1 MNEPQQWAQY
11 KRILAAMM
19 SYRDG
24 MDYDFNFEFS
34 QEQLG
39 ELQPEDI
46 YKWMAF
52 KVYGRPDPNGD
63 DNPTL
68 GRSTSLQYYKKALS
82 YFMPNK
88 LASWNSLIRCGNPT
102 RSIPVIEL
110 IKAVKKKEVRKQGK
124 KSAAVRPLELDEFTN
139 TITCLRSCSDGV
151 RRYQMPALCTFQFQM
166 VGRIDDCCQLKKE
179 DVLPCVRFPF
189 ALIYQLCWSKN
200 VKEEREA
207 PKQILLGAISPLY
220 CACSSF
226 HVDPS

>member
-1 MNEPQQWAQY
+1 MTRTRGMNEPQQWAQY

-82 YFMPNK
+82 Y
-88 LASWNSLIRCGNPT
+88 
-102 RSIPVIEL
+102 
-110 IKAVKKKEVRKQGK
+110 
-124 KSAAVRPLELDEFTN
+124 
-139 TITCLRSCSDGV
+139 
-151 RRYQMPALCTFQFQM
+151 
-166 VGRIDDCCQLKKE
+166 
-179 DVLPCVRFPF
+179 
-189 ALIYQLCWSKN
+189 
-200 VKEEREA
+200 
-207 PKQILLGAISPLY
+207 
-220 CACSSF
+220 
-226 HVDPS
+226 